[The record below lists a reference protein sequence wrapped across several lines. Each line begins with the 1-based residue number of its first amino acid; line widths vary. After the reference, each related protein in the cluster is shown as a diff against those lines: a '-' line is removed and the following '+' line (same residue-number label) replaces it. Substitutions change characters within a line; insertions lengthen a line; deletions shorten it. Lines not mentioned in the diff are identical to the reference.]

1 MLYSKQC
8 PSPAPT
14 EYCLAVKMH
23 HMLKKPSILMHS
35 SKLLYPV
42 YGLIKGG
49 DDVFSIYDQK
59 GILMNI
65 TVESMHTISVM
76 QHN

>member
-1 MLYSKQC
+1 
-8 PSPAPT
+8 
-14 EYCLAVKMH
+14 
-23 HMLKKPSILMHS
+23 MHS

-42 YGLIKGG
+42 YWLIKGG

-65 TVESMHTISVM
+65 TVESMHTVSVM